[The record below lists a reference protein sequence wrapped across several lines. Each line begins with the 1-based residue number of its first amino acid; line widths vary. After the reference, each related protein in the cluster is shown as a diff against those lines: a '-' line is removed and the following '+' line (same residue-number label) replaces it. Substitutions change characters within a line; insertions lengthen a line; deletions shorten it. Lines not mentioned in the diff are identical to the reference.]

1 MFMAPFSDSQQESAL
16 QRMDWEEG
24 PAGGGRRPRPRVQLG
39 GLELTERSVDGEKR
53 VGLKDS

>member
-24 PAGGGRRPRPRVQLG
+24 PGGRRPRPRVQLG
-39 GLELTERSVDGEKR
+39 GLELTESSVDGEER